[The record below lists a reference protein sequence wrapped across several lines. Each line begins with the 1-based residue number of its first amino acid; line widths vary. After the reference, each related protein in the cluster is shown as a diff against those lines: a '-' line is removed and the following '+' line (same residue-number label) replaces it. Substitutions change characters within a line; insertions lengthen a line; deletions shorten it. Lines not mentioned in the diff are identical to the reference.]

1 MDRGVMRAIVHGVT
15 KSWTRLS
22 NYAHICKKK
31 KKSFTIVILEDRIEV
46 HLLSDT
52 PYNLYDYLLLIFNL
66 KEHE

>member
-1 MDRGVMRAIVHGVT
+1 MVSQRVGHDWATM
-15 KSWTRLS
+15 
-22 NYAHICKKK
+22 HIFVKKK
-31 KKSFTIVILEDRIEV
+31 KKSFTIVILEDRIAV